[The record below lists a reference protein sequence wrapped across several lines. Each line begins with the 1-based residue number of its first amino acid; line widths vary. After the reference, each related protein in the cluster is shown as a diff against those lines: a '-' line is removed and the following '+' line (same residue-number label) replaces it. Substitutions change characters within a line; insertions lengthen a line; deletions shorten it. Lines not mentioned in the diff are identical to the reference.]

1 MLMEKKGAGEVIV
14 QSIDKDGTMDGYDID
29 LIRAISER
37 VSIPVVAL
45 GGAGNLSHLK
55 DAYLAGRAT
64 GLGAGSMFV
73 FQGRKKG
80 VLINYP
86 EKSERS
92 F

>member
-1 MLMEKKGAGEVIV
+1 ME
-14 QSIDKDGTMDGYDID
+14 GYDID

-55 DAYLAGRAT
+55 DAYLAGGAS

-73 FQGRKKG
+73 FHGRKKG

-86 EKSERS
+86 ERSERP

>member
-1 MLMEKKGAGEVIV
+1 MLMEEKGAGEVIV
-14 QSIDKDGTMDGYDID
+14 QSIDKDGAMDGYDLD
-29 LIRAISER
+29 LIRSVSDR

-55 DAYLAGRAT
+55 DAYLTGRAT

-73 FQGRKKG
+73 FHGRKKG
-80 VLINYP
+80 VLISYP
-86 EKSERS
+86 EKSERA